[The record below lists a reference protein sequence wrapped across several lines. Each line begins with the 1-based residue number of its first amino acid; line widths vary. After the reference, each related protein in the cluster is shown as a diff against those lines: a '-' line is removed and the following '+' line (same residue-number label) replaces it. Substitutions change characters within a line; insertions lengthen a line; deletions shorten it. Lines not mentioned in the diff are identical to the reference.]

1 MLESL
6 VNKVAALKACNFIK
20 KRLQYRCFSV
30 NIGKSFFK
38 NLRWLLMLSMFN
50 FNSQCC
56 FDARLFYRSVKA
68 ETFRE
73 DISWN
78 LQTMINK
85 FSKFLKFSAKLGC
98 NNISKFIIIF
108 LLNMIRWNKLLP
120 SPAGLDKIRRFTKN
134 KLEKGGEKRFTIK
147 CGHFFSVIFLTT
159 FLKMVALYTFLLR
172 KSEMQKD
179 TCCHWSVFYK
189 NPGA

>member
-1 MLESL
+1 
-6 VNKVAALKACNFIK
+6 
-20 KRLQYRCFSV
+20 
-30 NIGKSFFK
+30 
-38 NLRWLLMLSMFN
+38 MLSMFN

-68 ETFRE
+68 ETLRE

-147 CGHFFSVIFLTT
+147 CGHFFSDFFNHLFENGGVVYVFIAKKWNAKRYMLSLVSVLQKSWRVTSEGERSGGGGG
-159 FLKMVALYTFLLR
+159 VESGEGRSLLP
-172 KSEMQKD
+172 
-179 TCCHWSVFYK
+179 FF
-189 NPGA
+189 

>member
-1 MLESL
+1 MLPWRPATL
-6 VNKVAALKACNFIK
+6 LKRDSNTGVFLWI
-20 KRLQYRCFSV
+20 L
-30 NIGKSFFK
+30 GKAFL

-68 ETFRE
+68 ETLRE